1 VESFERSNAPRSN
14 FLDTQPVRPIF
25 ETVKSAAPELLPLL
39 KQYFGFTSF
48 RPLQEEIIRD
58 SLAGNDV
65 FALLPTGGGK
75 SLCFQLP
82 ALARDGLTVVVSPL
96 IALMK
101 DQVDALQASGV
112 PATFLNSSLAAGEG
126 RQRLRGLHNG
136 EFRLLYAAPERLM
149 LSGFLED
156 LKRWNVK
163 LIAVDEAHCISE
175 WGHDFRPE
183 YRQLSDLRKLF
194 PDVPF
199 MALTATATARV
210 REDIVT
216 HLKLREPKC
225 YVASFNR
232 PNLTYRVIPK
242 NKPYDQLLAFLRA
255 RPKDG
260 GIVYCQSRKTTERV
274 AANLTEDGVKAKPY
288 HAGLTPKERTEHQE
302 LFLRDDVRVI
312 CATIAFGM
320 GINKPNVRFVVHYDL
335 PKNIE
340 GYYQET
346 GRAGRDGLPSECV
359 LLFSAGDV
367 VKQSGFIDEKPNPRE
382 QQIAR
387 AQLQQMVHYAE
398 CAGCRRKELLAYF
411 GEEFSGTGILPVSSS
426 EEAATHRQDA
436 CATINCGA
444 CDNCLSPRETF
455 DGTIDAQKF
464 LSCVYRVRQ
473 KSGFDFGANQ
483 IAEVLTGADTETVRR
498 WQHDTISTYG
508 VGREHNRAEW
518 KAIGRELIRLGLIE
532 ERQRAEKFNV
542 LVLTDEGQA
551 VLKQRKSVK
560 LTKPMAV
567 PEPTTHRVGE
577 ITCDEELFERLRE
590 LRKRLADERNLP
602 PDIIFSDVALRQMA
616 RNYPESEREF
626 ARISG
631 VGEKK
636 LRDFGEVFLTE
647 IALHLAT
654 NPRQIFADNSFIES
668 PKPKGQSDDAPC
680 DTILFERLR
689 RVRKQL
695 AVERGVSAF
704 VILYDSALRQIA
716 RGYPASISEFGSI
729 RNVGPRKASDFG
741 PLFLAE
747 IAAHLQTNARQIFAD
762 DSFTAPAAP
771 PPSRA
776 SLGDSARETLR
787 RFRSGQTVEQIAR
800 ERAVTTGT
808 IRNHIAE
815 GIERGEPVDLDKFFT
830 ADEKQKVAAAFQAH
844 GAFALSPVF
853 ESLGGKIDY
862 GRLRIFRAAT
872 NVRK

>member
-1 VESFERSNAPRSN
+1 
-14 FLDTQPVRPIF
+14 L
-25 ETVKSAAPELLPLL
+25 KSDPQNLLPLL

-58 SLAGNDV
+58 SLTGKDV

-82 ALARDGLTVVVSPL
+82 ALTRDGLTVVVSPL

-101 DQVDALQASGV
+101 DQVDALRAGGV

-156 LKRWNVK
+156 LQRWNVR

-183 YRQLSDLRKLF
+183 YRQLAQLRDLF
-194 PDVPF
+194 PKVPF
-199 MALTATATARV
+199 MALTATATTRV

-216 HLKLREPKC
+216 HLKLREPKI

-274 AANLTEDGVKAKPY
+274 AANLTEDGVNARPY

-346 GRAGRDGLPSECV
+346 GRAGRDGLPSECI

-367 VKQSGFIDEKPNPRE
+367 VKQTQFIDEKPSLQE

-411 GEEFSGTGILPVSSS
+411 GETFSSMGGSGRESAQISPHETQSKSRLTS
-426 EEAATHRQDA
+426 AATEQE
-436 CATINCGA
+436 NCGA
-444 CDNCLSPRETF
+444 CDNCLSPRATF
-455 DGTIDAQKF
+455 DGTLAAQKF
-464 LSCVYRVRQ
+464 LSCVYRIREKQ
-473 KSGFDFGANQ
+473 RFGVGLNHVV
-483 IAEVLTGADTETVRR
+483 EVLTGADTEKIRK
-498 WQHDTISTYG
+498 WNHAQLSTYG
-508 VGREHNRAEW
+508 IGKEHGRPEW
-518 KAIGRELIRLGLIE
+518 ATIGRELVRLGFL
-532 ERQRAEKFNV
+532 RQTAEKFSV
-542 LVLTDEGQA
+542 LELTNDGLA
-551 VLKQRKSVK
+551 ALKQRKKITLTQPAVAPETK
-560 LTKPMAV
+560 L
-567 PEPTTHRVGE
+567 HRAGE
-577 ITCDEELFERLRE
+577 ISCDEVLFDRLRA
-590 LRKRLADERNLP
+590 LRKQLADERDVP
-602 PDIIFSDVALRQMA
+602 AYIIFSDVALRQMA
-616 RNYPESEREF
+616 RNYPQTESDF

-636 LRDFGEVFLTE
+636 LR
-647 IALHLAT
+647 
-654 NPRQIFADNSFIES
+654 
-668 PKPKGQSDDAPC
+668 
-680 DTILFERLR
+680 
-689 RVRKQL
+689 
-695 AVERGVSAF
+695 
-704 VILYDSALRQIA
+704 
-716 RGYPASISEFGSI
+716 EFGDI
-729 RNVGPRKASDFG
+729 
-741 PLFLAE
+741 FLGE

-771 PPSRA
+771 PPPRG

-787 RFRSGQTVEQIAR
+787 RFRSGQTAEQIAR
-800 ERAVTTGT
+800 DRGVTTNT
-808 IRNHIAE
+808 ILGHLAE
-815 GIERGEPVDLDKFFT
+815 GIERGEPVDLDQFFT
-830 ADEKQKVAAAFQAH
+830 GEEKQKVTAAFKAH
-844 GAFALSPVF
+844 GVFALSPVF
-853 ESLGGKIDY
+853 ESLDGKIDY
-862 GRLRIFRAAT
+862 GRLRIFRAAA